1 MPNIHVTLHTSSHV
15 QENRT
20 PAEIQSTIYKN
31 KPIKLTQ
38 KLFKRKKRK
47 NAKESTKIP
56 NEEKEKQNGDPKQIA
71 GKSKSNS
78 GFRVRVY
85 YKIK

>member
-38 KLFKRKKRK
+38 KLFKEK
-47 NAKESTKIP
+47 
-56 NEEKEKQNGDPKQIA
+56 KEKTPKNPQKYLMKKK
-71 GKSKSNS
+71 KSKTVTPS
-78 GFRVRVY
+78 R
-85 YKIK
+85 

>member
-1 MPNIHVTLHTSSHV
+1 MNQKTRFKKIMPNIHVTLHTSSHV

-38 KLFKRKKRK
+38 KLFKRK

-56 NEEKEKQNGDPKQIA
+56 NEDKEKQNRDPKQIA
-71 GKSKSNS
+71 GKSKS
-78 GFRVRVY
+78 
-85 YKIK
+85 K